1 MEALVS
7 DKRQELIE
15 TLSKVD
21 DTFAIT
27 SDGDNNPSSIDL
39 EVRGL
44 FYLHYL
50 VFNEF
55 FINYLI
61 YYIYFSYACTLNK
74 FYIQIHLCV
83 CCDLITVFLINFT
96 CISFLVIILCVGLN
110 SEGHHSTKVYTSF
123 HGQYIGKGSML

>member
-39 EVRGL
+39 EVRG
-44 FYLHYL
+44 
-50 VFNEF
+50 
-55 FINYLI
+55 
-61 YYIYFSYACTLNK
+61 
-74 FYIQIHLCV
+74 
-83 CCDLITVFLINFT
+83 
-96 CISFLVIILCVGLN
+96 
-110 SEGHHSTKVYTSF
+110 
-123 HGQYIGKGSML
+123 